1 MSFIR
6 LGDNLYINTDE
17 IEAVEALDALNTTVH
32 THHATYASNLPIN
45 TVLQMIA
52 NEVADDIR
60 VKELMN
66 GTTRREFDP
75 HKQFFAG

>member
-45 TVLQMIA
+45 TVLQMLSNEEAFNIEA
-52 NEVADDIR
+52 NAI
-60 VKELMN
+60 MN
-66 GTTRREFDP
+66 KTTGREFDP